1 MLHDWRKVD
10 LKGYITFGRKEK
22 YKYAYIFEVPCL
34 KTDNKQDHVGQ
45 QKLNRY
51 YQKDNIPT
59 GLENPNQVLGEQHA
73 RV

>member
-10 LKGYITFGRKEK
+10 LKSYTTFGRKEK

-45 QKLNRY
+45 QKLNRC
-51 YQKDNIPT
+51 YQKDTIPT
-59 GLENPNQVLGEQHA
+59 GLGNQNQVFGEQHTK
-73 RV
+73 V